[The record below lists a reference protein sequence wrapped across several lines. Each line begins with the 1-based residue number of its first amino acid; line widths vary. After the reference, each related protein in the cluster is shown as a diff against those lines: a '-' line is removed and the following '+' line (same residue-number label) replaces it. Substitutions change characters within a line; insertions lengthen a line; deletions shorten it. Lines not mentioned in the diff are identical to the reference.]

1 MDVLVCAATPME
13 LAAYSP
19 APTGGLVTGAGI
31 PRALAFV
38 METAH
43 RERPDCILNIGIAG
57 AYPGSGLWIGDIV
70 IGASEVYG
78 DVGLELP
85 DAPGFQSAGETP
97 WGAFY
102 GQQLTLAQL
111 PEFAGAP
118 VLPGCTVNQC
128 TGTDE
133 TGRLRERLF
142 CAAFETMEGA
152 AVAHAGQL
160 LGIPVM
166 EIRAISNIAARRDM
180 RPENIRLALDRLAAY
195 FRQLRENPLA

>member
-13 LAAYSP
+13 LAAFGDP
-19 APTGGLVTGAGI
+19 PTERLVTGAGI
-31 PRALAFV
+31 PCALASV
-38 METAH
+38 LEAARQT
-43 RERPDCILNIGIAG
+43 RCSRILNVGIAG
-57 AYPGSGLWIGDIV
+57 AYPSSGLGIGDIV

-85 DAPGFQSAGETP
+85 DTPGFQSAGEAP

-102 GQQLTLAQL
+102 GQRLTLAQF

-118 VLPGCTVNQC
+118 VAPGCTVNQC

-142 CAAFETMEGA
+142 SAAFETMEGA
-152 AVAHAGQL
+152 AVAHAGEL

-166 EIRAISNIAARRDM
+166 EVRAVSNIAARRDM

-195 FRQLRENPLA
+195 LQLCREKLLA